1 MYFKVVYTD
10 RSKEI
15 LNLREDTKVG
25 KTYKRVD
32 NDKVFKVLNKVNFR
46 LTLDDVDNLRVM
58 LEGFDSGIYNDMF
71 KRVMKTLDKG
81 IPSIRF
87 SDYEKE
93 HLELLLD
100 SEGLP
105 EFRQTLLKIL
115 RGKHERIFGQFRNG
129 IKTTRNKWYKFKYR

>member
-15 LNLREDTKVG
+15 LNLRADTKVG
-25 KTYKRVD
+25 KTYKRTD
-32 NDKVFKVLNKVNFR
+32 NGKVFKVLNKVNFR

-105 EFRQTLLKIL
+105 EFRQTLLKII
-115 RGKHERIFGQFRNG
+115 RR
-129 IKTTRNKWYKFKYR
+129 